1 MREVTNGQDHST
13 TTSEQA
19 SQLTSH
25 IRRGTA
31 DTPANCYPD
40 SRDCAC
46 GTRGLRTR
54 EDGSC
59 DDIADPSLHARS
71 DTAY

>member
-40 SRDCAC
+40 GWDSAC
-46 GTRGLRTR
+46 STRGLRTR
-54 EDGSC
+54 EDGPRN
-59 DDIADPSLHARS
+59 DIADSRLHARS
-71 DTAY
+71 DTA